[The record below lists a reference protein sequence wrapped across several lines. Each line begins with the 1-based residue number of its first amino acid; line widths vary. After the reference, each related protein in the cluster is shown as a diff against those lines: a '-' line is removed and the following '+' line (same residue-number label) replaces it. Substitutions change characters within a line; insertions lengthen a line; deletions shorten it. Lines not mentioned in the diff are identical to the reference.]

1 MSDIDDMFN
10 DSRPI
15 MRQFSAQ
22 SYTDETQA
30 ESMNLLAEGRS
41 GDGEGL
47 GGEGEGRVGGGGAG
61 GQVEDANTLNLLR
74 GLKRSMDSLQTD
86 VKRLKDQVCLLKKIF
101 ILINLYHS
109 QNKGMD
115 TKLTNVLKKNDN
127 LEKLVKD
134 LTTKSN
140 KVD

>member
-1 MSDIDDMFN
+1 
-10 DSRPI
+10 

-22 SYTDETQA
+22 SYTDENQA

-41 GDGEGL
+41 
-47 GGEGEGRVGGGGAG
+47 GEGEGRVGGGGAG

-86 VKRLKDQVCLLKKIF
+86 VKRLKEQVCLLKKFF